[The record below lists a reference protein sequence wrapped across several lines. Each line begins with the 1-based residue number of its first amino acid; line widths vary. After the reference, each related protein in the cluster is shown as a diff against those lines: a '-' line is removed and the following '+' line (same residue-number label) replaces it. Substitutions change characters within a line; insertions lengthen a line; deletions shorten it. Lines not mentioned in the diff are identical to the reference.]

1 MFSIR
6 KIGAFGR
13 TYRHLNRYRQILGVL
28 IAYGFGDLIDRLN
41 IDHYLDLGRQ
51 MLSRRPPPEHIAHR
65 QSRGHRFRMALE
77 DLGPTYIKLGQFL
90 STRSD
95 LLPADLGAELGFLQD
110 QVASMSEDDVL
121 RVFKRE
127 FDRAPDTLFSVFHPE
142 PIASA
147 SIGQVHRA
155 VLENGDL
162 VAVKVQRPGIRRTIE
177 VDLEIMLHLATLAE
191 RNIAEVAVHRPV
203 RFVEEFARAME
214 REVDYTV
221 EAAHMDRVARQF
233 RDDPAVRI
241 PRGFR
246 EFSTERILTM
256 EFMEG
261 VKIDRVDELRAAG
274 MDPARVVRRG
284 ADLFLSMVFDH
295 GFFHADPHPGNIRV
309 MPGEVIALLDFGLM
323 GAIERRTKQDAVDLV
338 YGVVRCDEV
347 AATATLLRLTEWDEE
362 PNIRLLERD
371 VADIM
376 GQVYQRPLGEIEIDR
391 LLADLLETAARYQLR
406 LPSDFFLMVKVLATI
421 DGIARR
427 LDPDFDMVAQA
438 APFIRRERM
447 ARYDPR
453 RVAGNMASLS
463 GEIYD
468 FLHRFPRDALDVLRL
483 IKRQRLTLRFEHQGL
498 EALMETHDR
507 ISNKISFAIIIA
519 ALIIGSSIVI
529 IAEIPPLIHGIS
541 LVGILVFT
549 AAVVM
554 GVWLLVAILRT
565 GRF

>member
-41 IDHYLDLGRQ
+41 IEHYLDLGRQ
-51 MLSRRPPPEHIAHR
+51 MLSRRPPPEHVTHR

-110 QVASMSEDDVL
+110 QVASMSEAEVL
-121 RVFKRE
+121 RVFKQE
-127 FDRAPDTLFSVFHPE
+127 FDRAPDALFAVFHLE
-142 PIASA
+142 AIASA

-191 RNIAEVAVHRPV
+191 RNIEEVAVHGPV

-233 RDDPAVRI
+233 RDDPTVRI
-241 PRGFR
+241 PRGYR
-246 EFSTERILTM
+246 ELSTDRILTM

-261 VKIDRVDELRAAG
+261 IKIDRAEELRAAG

-284 ADLFLSMVFDH
+284 AALFLSMVFDH

-309 MPGEVIALLDFGLM
+309 LPGEVIALLDFGLM

-338 YGVVRCDEV
+338 YSVVRADEV

-362 PNIRLLERD
+362 PNLRLLERD

-376 GQVYQRPLGEIEIDR
+376 GQVFNRPLKEIEIDR

-406 LPSDFFLMVKVLATI
+406 LPPDFFLMVKVLATI

-427 LDPDFDMVAQA
+427 LDPEFDMVAQA
-438 APFIRRERM
+438 TPFIRRERM

-453 RVAGNMASLS
+453 RVAGSMASLS

-468 FLHRFPRDALDVLRL
+468 FLHRFPRDALDVVRL
-483 IKRQRLTLRFEHQGL
+483 IKRQRLTMRFEHKGL
-498 EALMETHDR
+498 EELMETHDR